1 MYLESVYNIA
11 NNSLTAIIV
20 YRYNIFYIAIFV
32 SYLFLYISM
41 WWSFNK
47 FSLCFVVSTA
57 SIQEYIWRCK
67 PKITPTQE
75 VNIVKS
81 RNFI

>member
-41 WWSFNK
+41 
-47 FSLCFVVSTA
+47 
-57 SIQEYIWRCK
+57 
-67 PKITPTQE
+67 
-75 VNIVKS
+75 
-81 RNFI
+81 